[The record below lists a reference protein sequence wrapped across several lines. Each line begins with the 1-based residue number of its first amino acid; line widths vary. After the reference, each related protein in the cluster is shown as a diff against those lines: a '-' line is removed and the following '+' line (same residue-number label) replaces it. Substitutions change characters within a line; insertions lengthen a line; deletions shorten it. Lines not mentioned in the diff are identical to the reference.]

1 MNKSDI
7 QILIDSFKGY
17 RDLLSP
23 IQKNLSDFVQTFEF
37 IRFDI
42 EKLNTAFE
50 GDMKGIL
57 DKIYKNLSRQAE
69 QASDLFQRI
78 DTFVGLTEKY
88 TQDVTRLVD
97 IFEKVEK
104 RIKAVNELEQR
115 AEEQIA
121 RLDELVEEK
130 KKSYNIKE
138 LQRTLEN
145 YNANVQKVSEFINKD
160 VAESLNENY
169 KKLESIKRE
178 NEVLSKRIEEEHT
191 NVEILLTTYT
201 ATNEL
206 LKKITEKQDVN
217 QAYIFDILDK
227 WAEERKIKTKK
238 K

>member
-50 GDMKGIL
+50 GDMKGNL

>member
-1 MNKSDI
+1 M
-7 QILIDSFKGY
+7 GY
-17 RDLLSP
+17 RDLISP

-50 GDMKGIL
+50 GDMKGNL

>member
-50 GDMKGIL
+50 GDMKGNL

-104 RIKAVNELEQR
+104 RIKAVIELEHR

-121 RLDELVEEK
+121 RLGELVEEK